1 MGNMLVI
8 IAVCIDLEI
17 VTNII
22 RKKQVLSIVKEKTVV
37 FRTKEILETPMHL
50 LEFRIEMSSGG
61 EKKMGLFKMIWS

>member
-1 MGNMLVI
+1 MLVI

-22 RKKQVLSIVKEKTVV
+22 RKKKQVLSIVKEKTVV

>member
-22 RKKQVLSIVKEKTVV
+22 RKIS
-37 FRTKEILETPMHL
+37 
-50 LEFRIEMSSGG
+50 
-61 EKKMGLFKMIWS
+61 FKYCKGKDCGI